1 MHAEQYRTSL
11 VYALV
16 HAYLEKHWGT
26 MMGRSTAAVLLLHA
40 AAAFQF
46 HEDKCEPTTSLPT
59 AEDSKRVAFILRGD
73 AYRGLSYGSTARGSK
88 RGFMCTPFAVRIQ
101 RAISQSHVDY
111 IIAPLEA
118 AGFVVDVFFATYG
131 CPDDAEKKLDYLRG
145 FYDRNRTRV
154 VHIDRIP
161 RPGATQATPANIA
174 MKSLRRLWP
183 KEGYRS
189 VLIWRFDLV
198 ATCVEINQ
206 CVGCTRQFFTKS
218 FFGDDAAD
226 LAPSSGEE
234 PASPRHRAGIASMA
248 GRTTR

>member
-1 MHAEQYRTSL
+1 MPARVRVRCGTHNISQVSCVDARCSTHTAGLEQYWSYRPCE
-11 VYALV
+11 Y
-16 HAYLEKHWGT
+16 WGKTGWEYWAT
-26 MMGRSTAAVLLLHA
+26 MMGRSATAVLLLYA

-46 HEDKCEPTTSLPT
+46 HENKCEPKTSLPT
-59 AEDSKRVAFILRGD
+59 SEDSKRIAFILRGD

-101 RAISQSHVDY
+101 RAISASHVDY

-118 AGFVVDVFFATYG
+118 AGFRVDVFFATYG
-131 CPDDAEKKLDYLRG
+131 CVENAEAQLERLKG
-145 FYDRNRTRV
+145 FYDRNHTRV
-154 VHIDRIP
+154 VHVDRVP

-206 CVGCTRQFFTKS
+206 CVGCPTI
-218 FFGDDAAD
+218 
-226 LAPSSGEE
+226 L
-234 PASPRHRAGIASMA
+234 H
-248 GRTTR
+248 